1 MVDLDCSYR
10 SCRAG
15 FNKLF
20 AHVFTKAFFCA
31 APFWSVTFLP
41 HVERDCLLCDSN
53 KVTAKIESSHTDILQ
68 TRIAQTSRVFLHV
81 LTIDDYSVSPK
92 FKSYEPFSQEVS
104 PNTFNSIQGK

>member
-1 MVDLDCSYR
+1 MLR
-10 SCRAG
+10 
-15 FNKLF
+15 
-20 AHVFTKAFFCA
+20 
-31 APFWSVTFLP
+31 
-41 HVERDCLLCDSN
+41 EDCLLCDSK
-53 KVTAKIESSHTDILQ
+53 KVTAMIESSHTDILQ